1 MTLDESTDEND
12 VIITSAEVKVVYEKA
27 IDEYISD
34 VKIDYNDDLY
44 NKGFTM
50 SGSSMSSC

>member
-12 VIITSAEVKVVYEKA
+12 VIITSAEVNVVYEKA

-50 SGSSMSSC
+50 SGSSMGSC